1 MSAYQVSE
9 KERAGKISKLF
20 LRFGPCKPSAGKCHF
35 DSEYSGMYA
44 GHVTWVGRSS
54 AESTVN
60 LEQKVEGRWEQ
71 VTTARFVLVARDPL
85 NRYSNTPGVFL
96 TYLLFVINSVPDPVS
111 FWASQIRIIKKQ
123 SY

>member
-1 MSAYQVSE
+1 MQGNATVDYKYNV
-9 KERAGKISKLF
+9 I
-20 LRFGPCKPSAGKCHF
+20 
-35 DSEYSGMYA
+35 YA

-96 TYLLFVINSVPDPVS
+96 TYLLFVVNSVPDPVS
-111 FWASQIRIIKKQ
+111 FWASRFRIINKQ
-123 SY
+123 NY

>member
-1 MSAYQVSE
+1 VSE

-20 LRFGPCKPSAGKCHF
+20 LRFGPCKLSAWKCIF
-35 DSEYSGMYA
+35 DNEYSGMHA

-60 LEQKVEGRWEQ
+60 LEQKVEGKWEQ

-85 NRYSNTPGVFL
+85 NRYSYTQQVF
-96 TYLLFVINSVPDPVS
+96 
-111 FWASQIRIIKKQ
+111 
-123 SY
+123 